1 MNASL
6 FMDKRQFVGNKL
18 WSYFILCVQK
28 YHTISSQMLNSKVWS
43 LETSLVTALTLSMIK
58 FDFGKLDFD
67 KFDCDKLY
75 LT

>member
-1 MNASL
+1 
-6 FMDKRQFVGNKL
+6 
-18 WSYFILCVQK
+18 
-28 YHTISSQMLNSKVWS
+28 MLNSKVWS

-58 FDFGKLDFD
+58 FDFDKLDFD